1 MATNRLFTFNNGPA
15 IGDALQYGNLSVST
29 SSVDGYRWWPGP
41 DEDLGYV
48 IAHDDTNPN
57 MRTEGSRSA
66 TVSTNSI
73 GFWRSAKTNTDFLT
87 MVNGLFNQNFV
98 DGTTAKDWLLT
109 NGYWTSYD
117 VDSLG
122 RFGITSGLILY
133 IDAGNTASY
142 PGTGSN
148 WYDLSG
154 QGHDGSLFAGG
165 TASLPSFNSE
175 YGGSIV
181 FDGISNGCNFVPFIG
196 NYPTPG
202 GVFYETG
209 SSNNLQTFCSWIYGT
224 SSSDGVTE
232 PLENPNQVNG
242 GYNSFFGS
250 NTSSAGMFQLPLFYT
265 SDGQLQLGVSLY
277 GYGVNIEPN
286 IIVSVSASTWNYA
299 CVVKTAP
306 SIFDVYFNGDK
317 VITGAT
323 RSAYNSNIWDA
334 GYNGLNS
341 FAGGTYSNNGIT
353 YSVSS
358 SASSEFALG
367 GWNATQRQPSRVRS
381 VQIYNRALSEQEII
395 ENYNTQKI
403 GFGFSSPESKLKSF
417 ITGGFTSYNGTS
429 TNGLIKLNYNGTID
443 NTFSFGTGLSHS
455 SYNFNSHSVLIQSDD
470 KILVGGNFTSYNGT
484 STNNIIRLNPDGSI
498 DTDFNIGTGFDGL
511 LLKIKTQTDG
521 KIIAVGGFTLY
532 NGVSSREIIRLNSDG
547 TIDNTF
553 SVGTGFNSS
562 LVYDVEIQSDGKIIA
577 GGVFTEYNG
586 TSSPRIARLNSN
598 GTIDNG
604 FSVGTGFNDV
614 VFSLAIQSDG
624 KVLVGGQFT
633 LYNST
638 TCNGIIRLNSDGSI
652 DNGFSVG
659 SGLSDVRSIKI
670 QYDGKI
676 IAVGAFTSYN
686 GTSVNRIIRLN
697 SDGSIDNGFTIGS
710 GFNYLLY
717 DLKIQADGKIIVIGN
732 FTSYNGTSCN
742 GIIRLNT
749 DGTIDNGF
757 TIGSGFNF
765 TIGFAPSGID

>member
-1 MATNRLFTFNNGPA
+1 MV
-15 IGDALQYGNLSVST
+15 Q
-29 SSVDGYRWWPGP
+29 
-41 DEDLGYV
+41 DLV
-48 IAHDDTNPN
+48 I
-57 MRTEGSRSA
+57 
-66 TVSTNSI
+66 
-73 GFWRSAKTNTDFLT
+73 
-87 MVNGLFNQNFV
+87 
-98 DGTTAKDWLLT
+98 
-109 NGYWTSYD
+109 
-117 VDSLG
+117 
-122 RFGITSGLILY
+122 
-133 IDAGNTASY
+133 
-142 PGTGSN
+142 
-148 WYDLSG
+148 
-154 QGHDGSLFAGG
+154 
-165 TASLPSFNSE
+165 
-175 YGGSIV
+175 
-181 FDGISNGCNFVPFIG
+181 
-196 NYPTPG
+196 
-202 GVFYETG
+202 
-209 SSNNLQTFCSWIYGT
+209 
-224 SSSDGVTE
+224 
-232 PLENPNQVNG
+232 QV
-242 GYNSFFGS
+242 
-250 NTSSAGMFQLPLFYT
+250 
-265 SDGQLQLGVSLY
+265 
-277 GYGVNIEPN
+277 
-286 IIVSVSASTWNYA
+286 II
-299 CVVKTAP
+299 
-306 SIFDVYFNGDK
+306 
-317 VITGAT
+317 
-323 RSAYNSNIWDA
+323 
-334 GYNGLNS
+334 
-341 FAGGTYSNNGIT
+341 
-353 YSVSS
+353 
-358 SASSEFALG
+358 
-367 GWNATQRQPSRVRS
+367 
-381 VQIYNRALSEQEII
+381 
-395 ENYNTQKI
+395 
-403 GFGFSSPESKLKSF
+403 
-417 ITGGFTSYNGTS
+417 
-429 TNGLIKLNYNGTID
+429 
-443 NTFSFGTGLSHS
+443 
-455 SYNFNSHSVLIQSDD
+455 LIQSDD